1 MHPISSTLRRAGQEV
16 LGFLLG
22 GYAMTGKCNLL
33 FGWSIMNY
41 KTFFSSSVTIVGLL
55 VINLDPVLGS
65 LLITTSVISMLYVVI
80 NLFVSGLL
88 TSFSGERASATAN
101 KDESMMEVMLLK
113 FSGLLA
119 IKQQALQLT
128 RLAGAAKK
136 AVPV

>member
-1 MHPISSTLRRAGQEV
+1 CYQLRP
-16 LGFLLG
+16 
-22 GYAMTGKCNLL
+22 
-33 FGWSIMNY
+33 S
-41 KTFFSSSVTIVGLL
+41 
-55 VINLDPVLGS
+55 LGS

-88 TSFSGERASATAN
+88 TSFSEERASATAN

>member
-1 MHPISSTLRRAGQEV
+1 
-16 LGFLLG
+16 
-22 GYAMTGKCNLL
+22 
-33 FGWSIMNY
+33 
-41 KTFFSSSVTIVGLL
+41 

-88 TSFSGERASATAN
+88 TSFSEERASATAN

-113 FSGLLA
+113 FSGLLG